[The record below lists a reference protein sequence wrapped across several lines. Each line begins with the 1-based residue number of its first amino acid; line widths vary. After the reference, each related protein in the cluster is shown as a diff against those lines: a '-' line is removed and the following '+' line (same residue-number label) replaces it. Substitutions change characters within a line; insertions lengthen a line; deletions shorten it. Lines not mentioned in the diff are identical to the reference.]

1 MLTVRSMQINRIY
14 WSITVGVP
22 LKESGEVCTNIGRH
36 PSDRLRMAVYGFGS
50 SRGREAVSTYKRV
63 PHWPGHHF
71 HSCMVG
77 NGAVSDLCDHE
88 WLAQRSRGLTCCSS
102 FSFV

>member
-1 MLTVRSMQINRIY
+1 MQINRIY

-22 LKESGEVCTNIGRH
+22 EKSSAEVCTNIGRH

-63 PHWPGHHF
+63 LTGLVHIGCACV
-71 HSCMVG
+71 SG
-77 NGAVSDLCDHE
+77 TGAVLVLCDE
-88 WLAQRSRGLTCCSS
+88 ECTG
-102 FSFV
+102 